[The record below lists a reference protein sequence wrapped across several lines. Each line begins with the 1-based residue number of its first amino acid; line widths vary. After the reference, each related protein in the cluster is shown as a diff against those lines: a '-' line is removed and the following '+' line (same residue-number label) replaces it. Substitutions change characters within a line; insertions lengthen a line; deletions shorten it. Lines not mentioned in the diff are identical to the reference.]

1 MNSIKNNKLELANI
15 NNTSDKIQNLV
26 DLIKNYLSGEEIN
39 LYQEVNDLNID
50 ISFEKKFSTV
60 FAQKVMK
67 FLIENIQ
74 YGETTTYSDIGE
86 AIGTKAFR
94 AIGNVMKSNPL
105 PLIIP
110 CHRVIRKNGGLG
122 GFMGKMDKVWQ
133 TDLKLNL
140 LKLEGSM

>member
-60 FAQKVMK
+60 FAQKVMI

-110 CHRVIRKNGGLG
+110 CHRVIRKNGVLG
-122 GFMGKMDKVWQ
+122 GFMGKMGRVWQ

>member
-1 MNSIKNNKLELANI
+1 LKHIENNKLELANNNNSIDKI
-15 NNTSDKIQNLV
+15 NNLV
-26 DLIKNYLSGEEIN
+26 NLIKNYLSGEEIN
-39 LYQEVNDLNID
+39 LYQKINNLDIE
-50 ISFEKKFSTV
+50 ISFEKKFPTV

-67 FLIENIQ
+67 FLIENVQ
-74 YGETTTYSDIGE
+74 YGKTTTYSDIGE
-86 AIGTKAFR
+86 AIGSKAFR

-133 TDLKLNL
+133 TNLKLTL
-140 LKLEGSM
+140 LKLEGSR